1 MSKRIGKYK
10 ISKKESAVSLIDG
23 GTATGNVL
31 LGGTVD
37 GFIRNGAATAAGKY
51 IYQEEVSL
59 IGTSNATDNAIIAYL
74 SKALPA
80 NAKVVECAVT
90 STELTN
96 VSTTAINVHIS
107 ATGDTARGTAVSS
120 GTELVGGA
128 DGTGALAA
136 GSGGALGDTEVNQPD
151 SAVDV
156 GSKVSV
162 AICNDGTGNG
172 TAALTQ
178 GKILVSIVYYGSAA
192 AA

>member
-1 MSKRIGKYK
+1 MATRVGKYK
-10 ISKKESAVSLIDG
+10 ITKKESELNLTDG
-23 GTATGNVL
+23 GTTSGTL
-31 LGGTVD
+31 LFGADVD

-107 ATGDTARGTAVSS
+107 A
-120 GTELVGGA
+120 
-128 DGTGALAA
+128 
-136 GSGGALGDTEVNQPD
+136 
-151 SAVDV
+151 
-156 GSKVSV
+156 
-162 AICNDGTGNG
+162 CWWC
-172 TAALTQ
+172 
-178 GKILVSIVYYGSAA
+178 
-192 AA
+192 